1 MKRTTLA
8 AALVA
13 MVVAIAQA
21 PARAGDQAE
30 KYGKVLLLMQQGP
43 PVRGVLLGGDG
54 EKLQVRV
61 DDQVRQI
68 SPSQAKPISY
78 YLALR
83 RTIARDNV
91 DGQLM
96 LLRFCVAH
104 GLEVQVRQLRPR
116 LLRLDPKLKDQ
127 IEQIVS
133 AQPSGQQPPP
143 AAGAEQP
150 EGKVDEPARFTKVT
164 QAQID
169 ANHAR
174 AAAWAEQAK
183 RSVTDKI
190 HLVETE
196 HFLIYS
202 AWRKSNDDDLARI
215 CEKMYEAMCKKFD
228 IPKGQNIWA
237 GKLPIYVFWET
248 AHYKKFVTE
257 VDKAALRSPKLLQA
271 GGYNSQQG
279 AFSYIVLNKAHSK
292 TLFFNLLVHEASH
305 AFLGRY
311 INNRHV
317 PTWANE
323 GIAELMA
330 AQLVPSGTSAKR
342 YGDATRK
349 AIRERIDVSRIFQ
362 DVPLDGFWYG
372 IAQSLVRYMIHR
384 DRSGFIQFVK
394 LYKQG
399 KSEADALKEAMG
411 LTHEEL
417 LKAWYKSAARGM
429 D

>member
-1 MKRTTLA
+1 MKRIVLA
-8 AALVA
+8 AALLSMILVTPGA
-13 MVVAIAQA
+13 HAQA
-21 PARAGDQAE
+21 GKKTDDF
-30 KYGKVLLLMQQGP
+30 GKVLLLMRQGP
-43 PVRGVLLGGDG
+43 AVRGMLLGGD
-54 EKLQVRV
+54 EERLQVRV
-61 DDQVRQI
+61 NDQVRKI
-68 SPSQAKPISY
+68 SPTQAKPISY

-83 RTIARDNV
+83 RTVARDDVN
-91 DGQLM
+91 GQLM
-96 LLRFCVAH
+96 LLRFCAAH
-104 GLEVQVRQLRPR
+104 GLEIQIRQLRPR
-116 LLRLDPKLKDQ
+116 LLRLNPKLRDK
-127 IEQIVS
+127 IEQIVT
-133 AQPSGQQPPP
+133 AQSSGRQVPP
-143 AAGAEQP
+143 AAGAQQP
-150 EGKVDEPARFTKVT
+150 ADKTDEPAKFTKVS
-164 QAQID
+164 QAQVD
-169 ANHAR
+169 ANHAK
-174 AAAWAEQAK
+174 AAAWAEEAK
-183 RSVTDKI
+183 KSVTDKI
-190 HLVETE
+190 HLVETD

-237 GKLPIYVFWET
+237 GKLPIYVFWESS
-248 AHYKKFVTE
+248 HYKKFVTE
-257 VDKAALRSPKLLQA
+257 VDKAGLRSPKLLKA

-292 TLFFNLLVHEASH
+292 TWFFNLLVHEASH

-311 INNRHV
+311 ISNRHV

-342 YGDATRK
+342 YGDATRR

-399 KSEADALKEAMG
+399 KSEADALREAMG

-417 LKAWYKSAARGM
+417 LKAWYKSAARGL